1 MDITI
6 SFSALNDLMK
16 GTEEYI
22 ESVGVAESDDIQK
35 EIDRY
40 NAALNYAA
48 NAVHAAMQNGA
59 ELCSRCKE
67 NHAEQLHTCP
77 YQVEIHGNEGLCD
90 CCSQCIG
97 DCQED
102 I

>member
-1 MDITI
+1 MNIII
-6 SFSALNDLMK
+6 SFSTLNDLMK

-22 ESVGVAESDDIQK
+22 ESVGVPESEEIQK

-40 NAALNYAA
+40 NAALSYAA
-48 NAVHAAMQNGA
+48 NAVHATMQNGA
-59 ELCSRCKE
+59 ELCSRCEE

-77 YQVEIHGNEGLCD
+77 YQVEIHGNDGLCD
-90 CCSQCIG
+90 CCVECVG
-97 DCQED
+97 ECQLD